1 MNVTEALTSAAKG
14 AAAGAIAGPVGA
26 AVGGIGGLVLDIAP
40 DIGRSLFG
48 SAGEKTAGQ
57 VAQAIETVTGTSDA
71 EAAQTV
77 LARDPEAVSQ
87 LRVQL
92 LTIMAQQQAEA
103 DRAAE
108 AQRAA
113 DLALLQAAAA
123 DRAGARGQTA
133 ALVQARSR
141 LAWAPAVLSGII
153 LVVFGAL
160 IFVVLTK
167 PSLPE
172 NGLPLANVLLGTVAA
187 MATQVANYWLGS
199 SSGSVVKS
207 DQMAALSVAAQ
218 QLVPGDLV
226 QRLMQQNAGSKAP
239 A

>member
-40 DIGRSLFG
+40 DIGKSLFG
-48 SAGEKTAGQ
+48 SGGEKTAGQ

-71 EAAQTV
+71 DAAQAV

-92 LTIMAQQQAEA
+92 LTLAAQQQAEA

-108 AQRAA
+108 ARWTAE
-113 DLALLQAAAA
+113 LAMLKANAE
-123 DRAGARGQTA
+123 DRTGARNQTQ
-133 ALVQARSR
+133 ALVNAHSR
-141 LAWAPAVLSGII
+141 LAWAPALLSGII
-153 LVVFGAL
+153 LLVFGGL
-160 IFVVLTK
+160 VFLVLVR
-167 PSLPE
+167 PMLPE
-172 NGLPLANVLLGTVAA
+172 ASMPLANILLGTVAA

-199 SSGSVVKS
+199 SSGSAVKG
-207 DQMAALSVAAQ
+207 DQMAVLSATAQ
-218 QLVPGDLV
+218 DLVPSDV
-226 QRLMQQNAGSKAP
+226 VHRLMQQGGKA
-239 A
+239 AV

>member
-1 MNVTEALTSAAKG
+1 MNVTEALSSAAKG

-40 DIGRSLFG
+40 DIGKSLFG
-48 SAGEKTAGQ
+48 AAGEKTAGQ
-57 VAQAIETVTGTSDA
+57 VAQAIETVTGTGDA
-71 EAAQTV
+71 DAAQAV
-77 LARDPEAVSQ
+77 LARDPEAVTQ

-92 LTIMAQQQAEA
+92 QAIMAQQQAEA

-113 DLALLQAAAA
+113 ELALLQADAA

-133 ALVQARSR
+133 ALVGAHSR

-153 LVVFGAL
+153 LVVFGTL
-160 IFVVLTK
+160 ICVVLTK

-172 NGLPLANVLLGTVAA
+172 NGLPIANVLLGTVAA

-199 SSGSVVKS
+199 SSGSAVKS

-218 QLVPGDLV
+218 NLVPGDVV
-226 QRLMQQNAGSKAP
+226 QRIMQQNAGGKMP